1 MERANFKR
9 HSFSYSGMHL
19 DSGESESLLG
29 GENDYAQEMEG
40 LRVKKRGVSTSSYNG
55 FKTRDQTMD
64 CDIQAG
70 ETLISLAFKYNIQV
84 AELKRVNKILRD
96 TEFFAL
102 KKIKIPVQSTSLLT
116 EILPG
121 DPPLEQVMFENNN
134 GWKV

>member
-1 MERANFKR
+1 MERATFRR

-55 FKTRDQTMD
+55 YKTRDQTME

-70 ETLISLAFKYNIQV
+70 ETLISLAFKYN
-84 AELKRVNKILRD
+84 N
-96 TEFFAL
+96 
-102 KKIKIPVQSTSLLT
+102 
-116 EILPG
+116 
-121 DPPLEQVMFENNN
+121 
-134 GWKV
+134 